1 MLTAVDE
8 LGLRQL
14 VLSNHVWELPDICR
28 AHGWLPP
35 LTDVLTSARL
45 GVEKPHPESYAAAIA
60 AAGCAPGEI
69 LFVGDTYEADVAGP
83 ERAGMQ
89 ALLVRRPHPD
99 ARRYADDLTGV
110 LRPAPSRGNRPY
122 HGRRGRPRGHPARAD
137 RHRRR
142 RRARRPCSRPAR
154 SRAGRARDVLL
165 KAENLQRT
173 GAFKLRGAVNRMST
187 LSDDERAR
195 GVVAASAGNHAQGV
209 ALAATALGVSSRVYM
224 PVDAPLAKQVAT
236 ADYGAEVVLAGETF
250 EESYAAAR
258 DDPDGRI
265 LVPPFDDAA
274 IIAGQGT
281 IGLELLEQAPEADT
295 IVVPLGG
302 GGLLSGIAVAVKA
315 LRPDVRVIGVQA
327 AGCASWTP
335 SLAAGHPVDIERV
348 TTVADGIAVQRPGD
362 LTFPL
367 VQRFVDDV
375 VEVSEDEICRAIV
388 VLLERSKL
396 MVEGAGAAG
405 LAASWR
411 AR

>member
-1 MLTAVDE
+1 MAAVV
-8 LGLRQL
+8 GLDDIQRARAVIDGVAAPTP
-14 VLSNHVWELPDICR
+14 VLS
-28 AHGWLPP
+28 AG
-35 LTDVLTSARL
+35 
-45 GVEKPHPESYAAAIA
+45 AIS
-60 AAGCAPGEI
+60 
-69 LFVGDTYEADVAGP
+69 
-83 ERAGMQ
+83 RW
-89 ALLVRRPHPD
+89 
-99 ARRYADDLTGV
+99 TGT
-110 LRPAPSRGNRPY
+110 R
-122 HGRRGRPRGHPARAD
+122 
-137 RHRRR
+137 
-142 RRARRPCSRPAR
+142 
-154 SRAGRARDVLL
+154 VLL

-173 GAFKLRGAVNRMST
+173 GAFKLRGAVNRMSMLT
-187 LSDDERAR
+187 DDERAR

-236 ADYGAEVVLAGETF
+236 AEYGAEVVLRGETF

-258 DDPDGRI
+258 SDPDGRV
-265 LVPPFDDAA
+265 LVPPFDDEA

-281 IGLELLEQAPEADT
+281 IALEMLEQAPDADT

-362 LTFPL
+362 ITFPL

-375 VEVSEDEICRAIV
+375 CEVSEDEICRAIV

-405 LAASWR
+405 LAALLAGKVKSR
-411 AR
+411 EAVCVLSGGNLDAGMLQVIVRFGLTRNGRFLRLRTQMPDRPGALKRLTDLFAENRVNILDIDYHRDGAIELGVNDVRVLISVETRDFEHGERVIELISAAGYPAERL